1 MIRSLHIKNLATI
14 EEVELPL
21 QAGFTILTGETGA
34 GKSIIIDG
42 IRLVLGEKSSPDM
55 IRTGKKETSVEVI
68 FPFHQAIQDYKDF
81 FAEQEEEMYVQ
92 RKVPAKGTG
101 KAYVN
106 GIFVPSRKLKEM
118 GVKLVDIYGQNDHVF
133 LLNLEYHALLRTN
146 DSSDGKSKASR
157 AEHRIE

>member
-14 EEVELPL
+14 EEIELPL
-21 QAGFTILTGETGA
+21 QDGFTILTGETGA

-42 IRLVLGEKSSPDM
+42 IRLILGEKSSPDM

-68 FPFHQAIQDYKDF
+68 FPFHQAIADFKDYFPEK
-81 FAEQEEEMYVQ
+81 EEEMFLQ

-101 KAYVN
+101 KAYIN
-106 GIFVPSRKLKEM
+106 GIHVPNRKLKEL

-133 LLNLEYHALLRTN
+133 LLNLEYQLNYLDDFAGAPGLLL
-146 DSSDGKSKASR
+146 
-157 AEHRIE
+157 